1 MALTAAQQAEMD
13 KLKQFLAEQDLM
25 VRQQY
30 PATFATNG
38 KLFFELFQE
47 LNKKVESIEKA

>member
-13 KLKQFLAEQDLM
+13 KLKQFISEQDLM

-38 KLFFELFQE
+38 KLFFELFKE
-47 LNKKVESIEKA
+47 LNAKIATIEKA